1 MENTYFDLD
10 DKINLIYDYL
20 YNLNTKNCFSFDK
33 INLGKIGIDDI
44 KISIPE
50 TSTDLEFY
58 NKNKEDIFMGRFKLI
73 NFNDETK
80 QILLKRYS
88 NQFPINV
95 KINFY
100 AYNEKTINSLD
111 SNVNNDS
118 LFSYVLSQLVL
129 AKKTKHILLPII
141 NLDAT
146 LSDIEHLIKNEPAYD
161 KIKLAINNNEISNKC
176 CLQLREHFFKTTSLE
191 EYLSNNTCSY
201 KGLIFQVIHTLAILQ
216 KEYDGFRHNNL
227 TLKNIM
233 IYLKKSS
240 NTYTEYESFSNKPDG
255 KFYLPN
261 YEFDIKITNFENAV
275 IKNFYGQFNFKNP
288 NIKFADQLNG
298 YYDIYVFLNDLLEGI
313 TKMSLYN
320 DTNNCD
326 SDTKKFLDKVIPPH
340 IRGIDMNNFKKNMVI
355 ASPVDLL
362 SDVYFDEFRKKP
374 STNLVEETI
383 TNHQYLTGKPVID
396 TFMDSDNYS
405 VLGQQNKLISN
416 SNIMI
421 NSRTL
426 KPDNS
431 TNHDRTNK
439 TTNHDGK
446 NKTIKGRSNNLNIN
460 TIFEDFDEDTVQLKN
475 TRQLKTTIQ
484 LKTTRQ
490 IKNSSDMENKLNR
503 NLVENTSFKNLKG
516 GSDKPEQAPY
526 KTEKNTPFVSNEE
539 RDIHKKRIAENPIR
553 EPPILLEQKVYD
565 TSQKPASKPQFPPT
579 FIPLYDQ
586 EGNTMNHMLPYSKV
600 INQPPVQKVYNVSL
614 TNPLA
619 NHTSINR
626 IYEDILPGN
635 PYALTA
641 ISLYERKQL
650 IDFLRNS
657 ILQTADGEEMNIT
670 GGKNSLLSFI
680 KIMDVNPYTIG
691 KNPYI
696 DLPRNFILYRAG
708 YPVRFDDKNKLI
720 GIGKQSMGL
729 NVRIYMMSLGDLRCK
744 TINNNINADN
754 FDLWR
759 EIKYYDW
766 VRDELV
772 KRKVSPNFISPIL
785 YKIDSDSKINW
796 NQLQL
801 LKTQGT
807 TAQNIIDLKKNQ
819 EKINDSHNLDKSLGL
834 FQALVP
840 LQFRRANMV
849 INKDAINSITKKVID
864 KEDLTINSG
873 KSLILI
879 TEAPTSSLIQWSSTI
894 YESFGSVKKM
904 ISTGHHNADVW
915 KSVLFQLVY
924 AMAVLQEKGIY
935 IKNFSLENNIYIKD
949 IFSDPNGV
957 GSWIY
962 KVDNVEYYIPN
973 FGYILMIDS
982 KFTDIDPDEI
992 KKRPNSIL
1000 YKIYGSIY
1008 SANDNLIPDLN
1019 NLIYSQFKDI
1029 IHPDNF
1035 THKFKV
1041 KGGSNPDDSIINLL
1055 KAINADTTSQ
1065 NIRDLIPK
1073 YFGDFVHN
1081 RVGTLLFKSEK
1092 DNIFTFSRPNLQ
1104 KGNLMVWQ
1112 KRFNE
1117 YEWVIYIGDITGDGL
1132 RKQILT
1138 KTGNTYE
1145 IIPVFLSSLYG
1156 YPENE
1161 KVLPESKANM
1171 KYDESHIYETYNL
1184 DNLKL

>member
-1 MENTYFDLD
+1 MENNYFDLD

-50 TSTDLEFY
+50 TDIDLEFY
-58 NKNKEDIFMGRFKLI
+58 SKNKEDILNGRFKLI
-73 NFNDETK
+73 NFDDETK

-88 NQFPINV
+88 NQFPVNIKV
-95 KINFY
+95 NFY
-100 AYNEKTINSLD
+100 KHNEKTINSFD
-111 SNVNNDS
+111 SPVNNDS
-118 LFSYVLSQLVL
+118 LVSYLLSQLVL
-129 AKKTKHILLPII
+129 AKKSNHILLPII

-146 LSDIEHLIKNEPAYD
+146 ISDIEHLIKNEPAYD
-161 KIKLAINNNEISNKC
+161 KLKLSLNNNEISEKC

-191 EYLSNNTCSY
+191 EYFSNNICSY

-216 KEYDGFRHNNL
+216 KEYEGFRHNNL
-227 TLKNIM
+227 TLTNIM
-233 IYLKKSS
+233 VYLKKSS
-240 NTYTEYESFSNKPDG
+240 NTYTEYESLDKKADS

-261 YEFDIKITNFENAV
+261 YGFDIKITNFENAV
-275 IKNFYGQFNFKNP
+275 IPKYYGQFNFKNS
-288 NIKFADQLNG
+288 NIKFADQPNA
-298 YYDIYVFLNDLLEGI
+298 YYDVYVFLNDLLEGI
-313 TKMSLYN
+313 TKMSSYN
-320 DTNNCD
+320 EKNKCD

-340 IRGIDMNNFKKNMVI
+340 IRGIDMKNFTKNIVI
-355 ASPVDLL
+355 ASPVELL
-362 SDVYFDEFRKKP
+362 GDKYFDEFRNKP
-374 STNLVEETI
+374 SKNSVEETI
-383 TNHQYLTGKPVID
+383 TNHQYLTGKPVIN

-405 VLGQQNKLISN
+405 VLGHQDKLISK

-426 KPDNS
+426 KPTKNIDDTS
-431 TNHDRTNK
+431 NK
-439 TTNHDGK
+439 IK
-446 NKTIKGRSNNLNIN
+446 RIKGGNNNLNV
-460 TIFEDFDEDTVQLKN
+460 TKIFEDFDEDNIQTKN
-475 TRQLKTTIQ
+475 TSQTDDTNQSKNI
-484 LKTTRQ
+484 RQ
-490 IKNSSDMENKLNR
+490 IKTNYNSDKKISR
-503 NLVENTSFKNLKG
+503 NLVENKNFKILKG
-516 GSDKPEQAPY
+516 GSDKVENAPY

-539 RDIHKKRIAENPIR
+539 RDIHKKRMAENPIR

-565 TSQKPASKPQFPPT
+565 TSQKPAGKPQFPPT

-586 EGNTMNHMLPYSKV
+586 EGNTMNNMLPYSKV

-641 ISLYERKQL
+641 LSLYERKQL

-680 KIMDVNPYTIG
+680 KIMDVNPYTVN
-691 KNPYI
+691 KNPYL
-696 DLPRNFILYRAG
+696 DLPINFILYRAG

-720 GIGKQSMGL
+720 GIGKQSMGI

-785 YKIDSDSKINW
+785 YKIDSESKINW

-801 LKTQGT
+801 LKSQGT
-807 TAQNIIDLKKNQ
+807 TTQDIIDLKKNQ
-819 EKINDSHNLDKSLGL
+819 KKINDSHNLDKNLGL

-849 INKDAINSITKKVID
+849 INKDALNNIIKKEIE

-873 KSLILI
+873 KSLIML
-879 TEAPTSSLIQWSSTI
+879 TEAPTSSLAQWSSTI

-904 ISTGHHNADVW
+904 ISTGHHNVDVW

-962 KVDNVEYYIPN
+962 KVDNVEYYVPN

-982 KFTDIDPDEI
+982 KFTDIDPEEI
-992 KKRPNSIL
+992 KQKPNSIL

-1008 SANDNLIPDLN
+1008 SSNN
-1019 NLIYSQFKDI
+1019 NLTPGLIKPIIYSQFKDI

-1041 KGGSNPDDSIINLL
+1041 KGGSTPDDSIINLL
-1055 KAINADTTSQ
+1055 KAINNDTTSN

-1092 DNIFTFSRPNLQ
+1092 DNIFPSSRPNLL

-1112 KRFNE
+1112 KRYNE
-1117 YEWVIYIGDITGDGL
+1117 YEWVIYIGDIIGNDL
-1132 RKQILT
+1132 QKRILT
-1138 KTGNTYE
+1138 KNGNTYD
-1145 IIPVFLSSLYG
+1145 IIDVFLSSLYG

-1161 KVLPESKANM
+1161 KVLPESKSNM

-1184 DNLKL
+1184 DDLIKTI